1 MNFIQK
7 GWHGEYS
14 LRRAFWVNTVLV
26 NTVLIVVFSFLLS
39 FFLPE
44 KKLAIRLIMNYNTL
58 AVFIGI
64 WQTIG
69 VWRSAR
75 TFIKENKLVLL
86 GYLAQILTLIYFFR
100 ISLSLFLLLFFQE
113 ESILHLEN
121 QIDTILELK
130 ALAEQ
135 TPA

>member
-26 NTVLIVVFSFLLS
+26 NAVLIVIFSFLLS
-39 FFLPE
+39 FFLND
-44 KKLAIRLIMNYNTL
+44 KKLVIRLIMNYNIL
-58 AVFIGI
+58 SVFIGI
-64 WQTIG
+64 WQTFG